1 MVLEIDGRVWRC
13 VLATGMIGV
22 LANDVAAVRGQ
33 DVAVE
38 AKAETVAGSV
48 AAAEVVTGAVAAD
61 PYIPRDE
68 VQGALRIAGSQT
80 MQQMVSL
87 WADRFQELHP
97 GVKFEL
103 DCRGSEGALPSLTRG
118 EASLVA
124 LSRLLSNEEK
134 AAIERELGSTVTQ
147 VTVAWDALG
156 VIVHPDNPIEGLSV
170 SGGRQLS
177 GGTEPSGEVSTWSGL
192 GLSGEW
198 AEIPLEVVG
207 PGAMHG
213 TRTWI
218 DQILQG
224 SVVGGRPLREAET
237 RDEVIR
243 RVASERGA
251 LGFVSLSHGGLETV
265 RVLPIAGEDLRLRR
279 PVDAEIVDRSYPL
292 LRPLTLVTVKSSGAA
307 EQGVTEEFLSYVLS
321 RSGQEDVVKDGFY
334 PLNRAE
340 WRIQREQPGATQ
352 ER

>member
-13 VLATGMIGV
+13 VLAAGMIGV

-33 DVAVE
+33 DVAVQS
-38 AKAETVAGSV
+38 KAEPDEGFVV
-48 AAAEVVTGAVAAD
+48 AAEVVTGAVAAD

-68 VQGALRIAGSQT
+68 VQGALRISGSQT

-147 VTVAWDALG
+147 ITVAWDALG

-207 PGAMHG
+207 PGAVHG

-224 SVVGGRPLREAET
+224 SVVGGRPVREAET

-292 LRPLTLVTVKSSGAA
+292 LRPLTLVTVKSTGSA